1 MIFFREARPQK
12 TSNAS
17 VGDQNGEK
25 KQFAKEVPSN
35 VPKQTEKKKKMISP
49 NDLSHLERKLKKCL
63 RCFSL
68 KNNTFYVSFKQ

>member
-1 MIFFREARPQK
+1 MIFFREPRPQK

-25 KQFAKEVPSN
+25 KQFAKEVPRN

-49 NDLSHLERKLKKCL
+49 NDLSHLEK
-63 RCFSL
+63 SL
-68 KNNTFYVSFKQ
+68 KSVLDVFL

>member
-1 MIFFREARPQK
+1 MIFFREPRPQK

-17 VGDQNGEK
+17 VGDQNGEE

-49 NDLSHLERKLKKCL
+49 NDLSHLEK
-63 RCFSL
+63 SL
-68 KNNTFYVSFKQ
+68 KSVLDVFL